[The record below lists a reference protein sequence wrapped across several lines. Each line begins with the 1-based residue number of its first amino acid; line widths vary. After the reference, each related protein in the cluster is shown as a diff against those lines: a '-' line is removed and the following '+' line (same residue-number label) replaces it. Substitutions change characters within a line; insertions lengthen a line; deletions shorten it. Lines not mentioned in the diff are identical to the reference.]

1 MGQCKNDV
9 TPLLWHWSYVSSAL
23 IHLDD
28 NEKIYTYSPYRR
40 LAPSGPAQSPHAPS

>member
-1 MGQCKNDV
+1 MDQCINDV
-9 TPLLWHWSYVSSAL
+9 TQLLLHWSYIFSAL

-40 LAPSGPAQSPHAPS
+40 LAPSGPAQVPHAPS